1 MVQSHLYDVRPG
13 LRVFDVGGEQLGEV
27 KEVREGAFKVN
38 ARFAPD
44 YWIERQYVRS
54 VQPGDRVVVEGSF
67 RSANREYGQRYA
79 AANSWYGD
87 DDRFTERNRQRNDT
101 SSRGY
106 RGGMDYDPESDR
118 WRRGPGYGPGVDYG
132 DSFRWENEG
141 AGPTRGES
149 LGREGGRYWDYPQ
162 EDFERQGQYD
172 RMRRPQP
179 PGSRGYRDPQGYEP
193 FAWGSGGEISGE
205 QPYRP
210 SGQQWGQQF
219 RGYSG
224 SLRDET
230 SDDRAWWD
238 EGAMSATSGPQA
250 YGSGRTGAYS
260 EREGQGQ
267 GFRGEHGG
275 RGPKG
280 YQRPDERVCEDVCE
294 ALTRHPDIDPSDIE
308 VTVEGGEVRLSGY
321 VETRH
326 DKRLAEDVAAAISGV
341 RDVRNELKTQTGEV
355 YGWQEPQR

>member
-118 WRRGPGYGPGVDYG
+118 WRRRCLGLPHRHLGRDDGFHRRLPGRPGLLDRLAPVLFDPACPALQRLALERVDVLAPLLELAHQPRLLEHAQVPRNG
-132 DSFRWENEG
+132 RAADVEC
-141 AGPTRGES
+141 RGE
-149 LGREGGRYWDYPQ
+149 LVHGARFLMQHLEHPEAGRVG
-162 EDFERQGQYD
+162 ER
-172 RMRRPQP
+172 RI
-179 PGSRGYRDPQGYEP
+179 E
-193 FAWGSGGEISGE
+193 
-205 QPYRP
+205 
-210 SGQQWGQQF
+210 
-219 RGYSG
+219 
-224 SLRDET
+224 
-230 SDDRAWWD
+230 
-238 EGAMSATSGPQA
+238 
-250 YGSGRTGAYS
+250 
-260 EREGQGQ
+260 
-267 GFRGEHGG
+267 RGETHFLFPNKAM
-275 RGPKG
+275 R
-280 YQRPDERVCEDVCE
+280 
-294 ALTRHPDIDPSDIE
+294 A
-308 VTVEGGEVRLSGY
+308 RL
-321 VETRH
+321 
-326 DKRLAEDVAAAISGV
+326 
-341 RDVRNELKTQTGEV
+341 
-355 YGWQEPQR
+355 